1 MLKPDK
7 FKKMLEEAKNDADRL
22 KAYKWYLDQWIDRSE
37 TMECLL
43 DDTERRFRMDDYLA
57 KEGWCEP
64 ADEEKE

>member
-22 KAYKWYLDQWIDRSE
+22 KTYKWYLDQWIDRSE

>member
-22 KAYKWYLDQWIDRSE
+22 KAYKWYLDQWIDRSK

-43 DDTERRFRMDDYLA
+43 DDTERRFAMDDYLA
-57 KEGWCEP
+57 EEGWSQP
-64 ADEEKE
+64 DDKE

>member
-37 TMECLL
+37 TMEGLL